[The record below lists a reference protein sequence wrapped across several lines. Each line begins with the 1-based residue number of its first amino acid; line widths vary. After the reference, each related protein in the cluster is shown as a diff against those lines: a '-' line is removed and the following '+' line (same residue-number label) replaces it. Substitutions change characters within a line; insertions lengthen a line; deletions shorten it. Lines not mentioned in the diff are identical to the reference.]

1 MLRFAKIVRFELRA
15 LLKDST
21 ILLTLFGG
29 IIFYSF
35 LYPRPYIAQVPR
47 ELPVVLVDE
56 DGSQLSRKMA
66 FMADATPQIKLVAQR
81 NTLEAADQAI
91 LAGEA
96 KGILHIPRHFY
107 RDIMQGKSVTVSYA
121 ADASYF
127 LVYGEIARALATVGG
142 TVSAQV
148 QISRLLANGDP
159 FPGADTQWQAM
170 SLNTVP
176 VFNPTMGYINYVVPG
191 VFMLILHQILIMGCG
206 LLGATQNQR
215 SLQGERH
222 YWQFVAPW
230 RLLLAR
236 TLTIGSLYMIMVLY
250 MLGLCLDIYGVARR
264 ASISDILLFILP
276 FLLSTLWLGIFI
288 GALFTRRELPSQ
300 IALLSSMP
308 LVFLSGF
315 IWPTEMLPAPLSMLS
330 QWVPAVS
337 GIQGILKLNQMGA
350 SFEQIAGIWWHLW
363 LLAFLYGGLAWWM
376 LRYRQK
382 QFKQQGD
389 KQRQD
394 LRLTK
399 SEIK

>member
-1 MLRFAKIVRFELRA
+1 MLTFAKIFRFELRA

-35 LYPRPYIAQVPR
+35 LYPRPYIAQVSR

-66 FMADATPQIKLVAQR
+66 FMSDATPQIKLVTQR
-81 NTLEAADQAI
+81 NTLEAGIQAI
-91 LAGEA
+91 LDGEA
-96 KGILHIPRHFY
+96 KGILHIPRNFY
-107 RDIMQGKSVTVSYA
+107 RDILQGKSVTVSYA

-127 LVYGEIARALATVGG
+127 LVYGEIAQALATVGG
-142 TVSAQV
+142 TVSAKIQV
-148 QISRLLANGDP
+148 TRLLVDGDP
-159 FPGADTQWQAM
+159 FSGASEQRQAM
-170 SLNTVP
+170 FLNAVP
-176 VFNPTMGYINYVVPG
+176 VFNPTMGYLNYVVPG
-191 VFMLILHQILIMGCG
+191 VFMLILHQILIMGSG

-222 YWQFVAPW
+222 YWQFAAPW
-230 RLLLAR
+230 RLLIAR
-236 TLTIGSLYMIMVLY
+236 SLTIGSLYLIMVLY
-250 MLGLCLDIYGVARR
+250 MLGLCLDIYGVARM
-264 ASISDILLFILP
+264 ASISDLLLFILP

-300 IALLSSMP
+300 VALLSSMP

-315 IWPTEMLPAPLSMLS
+315 IWPTEMLPAPLYMLS

-337 GIQGILKLNQMGA
+337 GIQGILRLNQMGA

-376 LRYRQK
+376 LGYRQK
-382 QFKQQGD
+382 QFKQN
-389 KQRQD
+389 RQ
-394 LRLTK
+394 K
-399 SEIK
+399 